1 MSYHRQGQRP
11 NDRGFDR
18 NDRGP
23 DRGFDRG
30 GDRGGHHRGGGG
42 GGQFQKRRGIPLSEL
57 DSALTDISRRVI
69 GCAIEVHMELG
80 PGFPDDIY
88 RQALLIELQKAEI
101 KFKQNHDIIVF
112 YDDKEIGK
120 LTVDLLVEEKFV
132 LGVLARPGD
141 VHIGD
146 RRGIMAQLR
155 ELDLD
160 LGLIINF
167 GERRLK
173 DGLVRVLNMEK
184 IRAMRED
191 QEGDENA
198 DGAESDPHDDDE
210 VEVTDDE

>member
-1 MSYHRQGQRP
+1 
-11 NDRGFDR
+11 
-18 NDRGP
+18 
-23 DRGFDRG
+23 
-30 GDRGGHHRGGGG
+30 
-42 GGQFQKRRGIPLSEL
+42 
-57 DSALTDISRRVI
+57 
-69 GCAIEVHMELG
+69 MELG
-80 PGFPDDIY
+80 PGFPENIY

-101 KFKQNHDIIVF
+101 KYKQNHDIAVF

-120 LTVDLLVEEKFV
+120 ITVDLLIEDKFV

-146 RRGIMAQLR
+146 RREVMAQLR

-160 LGLIINF
+160 LGLLINF

-191 QEGDENA
+191 QDGEGGDDA
-198 DGAESDPHDDDE
+198 DHDDD
-210 VEVTDDE
+210 VEVTDDDE